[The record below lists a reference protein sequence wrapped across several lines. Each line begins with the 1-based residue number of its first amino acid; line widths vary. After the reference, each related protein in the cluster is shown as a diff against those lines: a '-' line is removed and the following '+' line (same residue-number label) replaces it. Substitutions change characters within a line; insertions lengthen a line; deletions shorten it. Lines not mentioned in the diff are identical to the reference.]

1 MRKLRNYFA
10 KTAAAALTAAMVL
23 QGTALAAPLD
33 ELNDIM
39 EKQEEMQPD
48 SLMEETLGLSS
59 MAEAMDDNGLQIQ
72 LKAGLNDQTAEML
85 GEEAEMLKGGYALLG
100 LQVDPE
106 LHKWMVTL
114 NLSSEESSLLDASLY
129 GDEEL
134 LGLSLP
140 QFYAG
145 ALALRA
151 GNFKEQLMGSEL
163 ATILGITEEDAAE
176 IPSIDMKFY
185 PDDDG
190 DAGKLFS
197 GIQDKIEEKGEEIEN
212 NAQVEKTETDGVV
225 TYAVTFK
232 TEDIMGIYEV
242 IFDSYLSAFTNAGMI
257 TGADVSDAADAVDQ
271 MMEMMGSVL
280 GDELTVNFEVKDEL
294 VEKISYELYMDSTK
308 MEQLEETVY
317 DAADPVGTAEDAL
330 GTAEDIVGIGEEAA
344 DTLEAAEAET
354 DAVADLEEADTT
366 DEAIILDGDPIDVT
380 VDKGEDFTGYM
391 SFELTYTDPAQPSKG
406 FTGNVVVS
414 DENHEEQGT
423 IRMDYA
429 TEQQGTVET
438 ATFSME
444 VSEEGAVAFSGD
456 VYTSSFDSATGDW
469 NITLALPSDD
479 GNVELALDSTFS
491 EIEKGKGFV
500 LTVDEI
506 SMTVD
511 GETIGA
517 TAEVAV
523 SADPGE
529 IATPTESKAILEMTQ
544 GQLLDLVNEVSANAE
559 AWAAQFAPETE
570 AQSEAM

>member
-33 ELNDIM
+33 ELSDIM

-48 SLMEETLGLSS
+48 SLMEETLGLSGI
-59 MAEAMDDNGLQIQ
+59 AEAMDDNGLQIQ
-72 LKAGLNDQTAEML
+72 LKAGLNDRTAEML
-85 GEEAEMLKGGYALLG
+85 GEEAEILKGGSALLG

-106 LHKWMVTL
+106 LHKWMVIL
-114 NLSSEESSLLDASLY
+114 NLSSEGSSLLDASLY

-145 ALALRA
+145 ALALKA

-163 ATILGITEEDAAE
+163 ATILGITEEDTAE

-212 NAQVEKTETDGVV
+212 NAQVEKTEADGVV

-232 TEDIMGIYEV
+232 TEDIMSIYEV
-242 IFDSYLSAFTNAGMI
+242 IFDSYLSAFINAGMV
-257 TGADVSDAADAVDQ
+257 TGADVSDAEDAVDQ
-271 MMEMMGSVL
+271 MIEMMGSVL

-330 GTAEDIVGIGEEAA
+330 GTS
-344 DTLEAAEAET
+344 
-354 DAVADLEEADTT
+354 
-366 DEAIILDGDPIDVT
+366 EAIILDGDPIDVT

-429 TEQQGTVET
+429 TEQQGSVET
-438 ATFSME
+438 TTFSME
-444 VSEEGAVAFSGD
+444 VSEEGTTAFSGD

-491 EIEKGKGFV
+491 EIEKGKSFV

-511 GETIGA
+511 GETLGA

-529 IATPTESKAILEMTQ
+529 IPSPTESKAIFEMTQ